1 MKVGII
7 AFTTSGCRTA
17 MAISEVF
24 KGDEVDLFA
33 KSTSDEL
40 GLRHVDESMR
50 SWTGKAFETY
60 DAIVFVGAIGIA
72 VREIAPFV
80 KSKDVDPAII
90 SVDEKGRF
98 SVPILSGHIGGANG
112 LAVRIAG
119 GIGALPVVT
128 TATDINGKIAIDSF
142 AVNNNLTITSLHMA
156 KEVAARILA
165 NDPVG
170 LVCDVECLDSPPP
183 ELSGPAD
190 SPTGV
195 YIGIKD
201 VKPFQSTL
209 HLVPRDLVLGIG
221 CRRNTP
227 QQDIE
232 DMVSKALSE
241 IGADMS
247 RVRAAASIDL
257 KKDEVGLLGFADA
270 HRIPITFYTSD
281 ELNAVEGEFSKSNFV
296 QSVTSVDCVC
306 ERSAVKCSA
315 DGKLIL
321 RKFAG
326 NGVTVAIVQEKFA
339 VSFAKVRR

>member
-50 SWTGKAFETY
+50 SWTGRAFETY

-183 ELSGPAD
+183 ELSGPAY

-195 YIGIKD
+195 YIGIKE
-201 VKPFQSTL
+201 VKPFPSTL

-281 ELNAVEGEFSKSNFV
+281 DLNAVEGEFSKSNFV

-315 DGKLIL
+315 DGELVL